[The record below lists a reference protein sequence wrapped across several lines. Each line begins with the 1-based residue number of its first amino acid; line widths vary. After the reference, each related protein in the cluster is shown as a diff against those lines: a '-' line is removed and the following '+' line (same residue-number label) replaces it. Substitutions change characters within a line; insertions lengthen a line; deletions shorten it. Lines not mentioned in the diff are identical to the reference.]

1 MPTKYSKIR
10 QKHLSKRKHRSK
22 FQKSILSILTPL
34 FSLGLWYGLSLASIF
49 LQSLL
54 SDLFPSHIQTI
65 YILFFAVLYSGL
77 ILALTLALWFWW
89 KILFNEKFTWWK
101 PSSLL
106 FIFLPVVPVFLL
118 ARYEASFHTPKAP
131 LIISHRA
138 LNDHH
143 AIENTVEALQLASKS
158 QPDYIEIDL
167 WETADL
173 EFVAFHDPTLVN
185 WAGLDYRPHD
195 LTLANLT
202 ETIITDA
209 AGHAAKIAS
218 FDQILTEARTQ
229 NQKLLIDFKTSA
241 QDSSQMVD
249 NFMKKYQAS
258 FEEEGHQL
266 QSADPH
272 FINAILKY
280 TPKFETYLLMSAPPE
295 IELPNLTGY
304 SVPLD
309 QLTDDLLNYIRKSEK
324 SFYVWTVNTPEGVQQ
339 ADTIEVDG
347 IITDYPTRTQTVLS
361 GLSQANKYT
370 KLYQEQ
376 LQYFKIFP
384 IQEQ

>member
-1 MPTKYSKIR
+1 MKKI
-10 QKHLSKRKHRSK
+10 HRSQLK
-22 FQKSILSILTPL
+22 KLVISTIIPL
-34 FSLGLWYGLSLASIF
+34 VCFGAWYGVSFATASL
-49 LQSLL
+49 QPLL
-54 SDLFPSHIQTI
+54 SDFFPNHVQTI
-65 YILFFAVLYSGL
+65 YNLSVAFLYSNL
-77 ILALTLALWFWW
+77 VLTITLPLWIWW
-89 KILFNEKFTWWK
+89 KILFNERFTWWK

-106 FIFLPVVPVFLL
+106 FIFLPAFPVFLL
-118 ARYEASFHTPKAP
+118 AGFEAASHLPKSP

-158 QPDYIEIDL
+158 KPDYIEIDL

-173 EFVAFHDPTLVN
+173 EFVAFHDPTLIN

-195 LTLANLT
+195 LTLASLT
-202 ETIITDA
+202 ETTISDA
-209 AGHAAKIAS
+209 AGHTAKIAS
-218 FDQILTEARTQ
+218 FDQILAEATAKK
-229 NQKLLIDFKTSA
+229 QKLLIDFKTSEL
-241 QDSSQMVD
+241 DSPQMVD
-249 NFMKKYQAS
+249 NFMKKYQKQL
-258 FEEEGHQL
+258 EDEGHQL

-280 TPKFETYLLMSAPPE
+280 APKFETYLLMSAPPE

-309 QLTDDLLNYIRKSEK
+309 QLTDDLLNYIRKSGK

-339 ADTIEVDG
+339 ADSIEVDG

-384 IQEQ
+384 IQE

>member
-1 MPTKYSKIR
+1 MPSNHSKSHQRRPKNRIR
-10 QKHLSKRKHRSK
+10 RPRWQKCV
-22 FQKSILSILTPL
+22 LSILIPL
-34 FSLGLWYGLSLASIF
+34 LSLGTWYGLSLTNSF
-49 LQSLL
+49 TQSLL
-54 SDLFPSHIQTI
+54 SDLFPNHVQTI
-65 YILFFAVLYSGL
+65 YILFFALLYSNL
-77 ILALTLALWFWW
+77 VLAITLPLWVWW
-89 KILFNEKFTWWK
+89 KIVFNERFTWWT
-101 PSSLL
+101 PFSLL
-106 FIFLPVVPVFLL
+106 VIFLPALPVFLFSQ
-118 ARYEASFHTPKAP
+118 YEARHHLPQSP
-131 LIISHRA
+131 LVISHRA
-138 LNDHH
+138 LNNHQ
-143 AIENTVEALQLASKS
+143 AIENTVEAVQIASQSK
-158 QPDYIEIDL
+158 PDYIEIDL
-167 WETADL
+167 WETADF
-173 EFVAFHDPTLVN
+173 EFIAFHDPSLIN

-195 LTLANLT
+195 LTLASLT
-202 ETIITDA
+202 ETWISDA
-209 AGHAAKIAS
+209 AGHTAKIAS
-218 FDQILTEARTQ
+218 FDQILAEARTQ
-229 NQKLLIDFKTSA
+229 NQKLLIDFKTST

-258 FEEEGHQL
+258 FENEGHQL

-280 TPKFETYLLMSAPPE
+280 APKFETYLLMSAPPE
-295 IELPNLTGY
+295 NEFPNLTGY

-309 QLTDDLLNYIRKSEK
+309 QLTDDLLNYIRKSGK

-339 ADTIEVDG
+339 ADSIEVDG

>member
-1 MPTKYSKIR
+1 MRTTHSESI
-10 QKHLSKRKHRSK
+10 KRRSLKRFHRSK
-22 FQKSILSILTPL
+22 WKKIVISTIIPL
-34 FSLGLWYGLSLASIF
+34 ICFGIWYGVSFATASL
-49 LQSLL
+49 QPLL
-54 SDLFPSHIQTI
+54 SNFFPNHVQTI
-65 YILFFAVLYSGL
+65 YNLSVALLYSNL
-77 ILALTLALWFWW
+77 VFTITLPLWIWW
-89 KILFNEKFTWWK
+89 KILFNERFTWWK

-106 FIFLPVVPVFLL
+106 FIFLPAFPVFLL
-118 ARYEASFHTPKAP
+118 AGFEAASHLPKSP

-138 LNDHH
+138 LNDHQ
-143 AIENTVEALQLASKS
+143 AIENTVEAVQLASES
-158 QPDYIEIDL
+158 NPDYIEIDL
-167 WETADL
+167 WGTVDL
-173 EFVAFHDPTLVN
+173 EFIAFHDPTLIN

-195 LTLANLT
+195 LTLASLT
-202 ETIITDA
+202 ETTISDA
-209 AGHAAKIAS
+209 AGHTAKIAS
-218 FDQILTEARTQ
+218 FDQILAEATAKK
-229 NQKLLIDFKTSA
+229 QKLLIDFKTSEL
-241 QDSSQMVD
+241 DSPQMVD
-249 NFMKKYQAS
+249 NFMKKYQKQL
-258 FEEEGHQL
+258 EDEGHQL

-280 TPKFETYLLMSAPPE
+280 APKFETYLLMSAPPK

-309 QLTDDLLNYIRKSEK
+309 QLTDDLLNYIRKSGK

-339 ADTIEVDG
+339 ADSIEVDG

-384 IQEQ
+384 IQE

>member
-10 QKHLSKRKHRSK
+10 QKRLAKRKQRSK
-22 FQKSILSILTPL
+22 FQKTILSILTPL
-34 FSLGLWYGLSLASIF
+34 FSLGLWYVLNTISIST
-49 LQSLL
+49 QPVISNI
-54 SDLFPSHIQTI
+54 FPSHVQMS
-65 YILFFAVLYSGL
+65 YSLFFAFLYSSL
-77 ILALTLALWFWW
+77 VLTLTLTLWFWW

-173 EFVAFHDPTLVN
+173 EFIAFHDASLIN
-185 WAGLDYRPHD
+185 WAGVDYRPHD

-209 AGHAAKIAS
+209 AGYSAKIAS
-218 FDQILTEARTQ
+218 FDQILTEARAQ

-241 QDSSQMVD
+241 QDSPKMVD

-280 TPKFETYLLMSAPPE
+280 APKFDTYLLMSAPPE

-309 QLTDDLLNYIRKSEK
+309 QLTDDLLNYIRKSGK

>member
-1 MPTKYSKIR
+1 MRTTHSESI
-10 QKHLSKRKHRSK
+10 KRRSLKRFHRSK
-22 FQKSILSILTPL
+22 WKKIVISTIIPL
-34 FSLGLWYGLSLASIF
+34 ICFGIWYGVSFATASL
-49 LQSLL
+49 QPLL
-54 SDLFPSHIQTI
+54 SNFFPNHVQTI
-65 YILFFAVLYSGL
+65 YNLSVALLYSNL
-77 ILALTLALWFWW
+77 VFTITLPLWIWW
-89 KILFNEKFTWWK
+89 KILFNERFTWWK

-106 FIFLPVVPVFLL
+106 FIFLPAFPVFLL
-118 ARYEASFHTPKAP
+118 AGFEAASHLPKSP

-138 LNDHH
+138 LNDHQ
-143 AIENTVEALQLASKS
+143 AIENTVEAVQLASES
-158 QPDYIEIDL
+158 NPDYIEIDL
-167 WETADL
+167 WGTVDL
-173 EFVAFHDPTLVN
+173 EFIAFHDPTLIN

-195 LTLANLT
+195 LTLASLI
-202 ETIITDA
+202 ETTISDA
-209 AGHAAKIAS
+209 AGHTAKIAS
-218 FDQILTEARTQ
+218 FDQILAEATAKK
-229 NQKLLIDFKTSA
+229 QKLLIDFKTSEL
-241 QDSSQMVD
+241 DSPQMVD
-249 NFMKKYQAS
+249 NFMKKYQKQL
-258 FEEEGHQL
+258 EDEGHQL

-280 TPKFETYLLMSAPPE
+280 APKFETYLLMSAPPE

-309 QLTDDLLNYIRKSEK
+309 QLTDDLLNYIRKSGK

-339 ADTIEVDG
+339 ADSIEVDG

-384 IQEQ
+384 IQE

>member
-1 MPTKYSKIR
+1 M
-10 QKHLSKRKHRSK
+10 KRFHRSK
-22 FQKSILSILTPL
+22 WKKIVISTIIPL
-34 FSLGLWYGLSLASIF
+34 ICFGIWYGVSFATASL
-49 LQSLL
+49 QPLL
-54 SDLFPSHIQTI
+54 SNFFPNHVQTI
-65 YILFFAVLYSGL
+65 YNLSVALLYSNL
-77 ILALTLALWFWW
+77 VFTITLPLWIWW

-106 FIFLPVVPVFLL
+106 FIFLPVVPVFLF

-173 EFVAFHDPTLVN
+173 EFIAFHDANLIN
-185 WAGLDYRPHD
+185 WTGMDYRPHD
-195 LTLANLT
+195 LTLADLT
-202 ETIITDA
+202 ETTITDA
-209 AGHAAKIAS
+209 VGHTAKIAS
-218 FDQILTEARTQ
+218 FDQILAEATAQ

-241 QDSSQMVD
+241 QDSPQMVD

-309 QLTDDLLNYIRKSEK
+309 QLTDDLLNYIRKSGK
-324 SFYVWTVNTPEGVQQ
+324 AFYVWTVNTPEGVQQ

-361 GLSQANKYT
+361 SLSQANKYT

>member
-1 MPTKYSKIR
+1 MPSNHSKSHQRRPKNRIR
-10 QKHLSKRKHRSK
+10 RPRWQKCV
-22 FQKSILSILTPL
+22 LSILIPL
-34 FSLGLWYGLSLASIF
+34 LSLGTWYGLSLANSF
-49 LQSLL
+49 TQSLL
-54 SDLFPSHIQTI
+54 SDLFPNHVQTI
-65 YILFFAVLYSGL
+65 YILFFALLYSNL
-77 ILALTLALWFWW
+77 VLAITLPLWVWW
-89 KILFNEKFTWWK
+89 KIVFNERFTWWT
-101 PSSLL
+101 PFSLL
-106 FIFLPVVPVFLL
+106 VIFLPALPVFLFSQ
-118 ARYEASFHTPKAP
+118 YEARHHLPQSP
-131 LIISHRA
+131 LVISHRA
-138 LNDHH
+138 LNNHQ
-143 AIENTVEALQLASKS
+143 AIENTVEAVQIASQSK
-158 QPDYIEIDL
+158 PDYIEIDL
-167 WETADL
+167 WETADF
-173 EFVAFHDPTLVN
+173 EFIAFHDPSLIN

-195 LTLANLT
+195 LTLASLT
-202 ETIITDA
+202 ETWISDA
-209 AGHAAKIAS
+209 AGHTAKIAS
-218 FDQILTEARTQ
+218 FDQILAEARTQ
-229 NQKLLIDFKTSA
+229 NQKLLIDFKTST

-258 FEEEGHQL
+258 FENEGHQL

-280 TPKFETYLLMSAPPE
+280 APKFETYLLMSAPPE
-295 IELPNLTGY
+295 NEFPNLTGY

-309 QLTDDLLNYIRKSEK
+309 QLTDDLLNYIRKSGK

-339 ADTIEVDG
+339 ADSIEVDG

>member
-22 FQKSILSILTPL
+22 FQKAILSILTPL
-34 FSLGLWYGLSLASIF
+34 FSLGLWYGLNTISISIQPVISNIF
-49 LQSLL
+49 T
-54 SDLFPSHIQTI
+54 SHVQMN
-65 YILFFAVLYSGL
+65 YSLFFAFLYSSL
-77 ILALTLALWFWW
+77 ILALTLTLWFWW

-158 QPDYIEIDL
+158 KPDYIEIDL

-173 EFVAFHDPTLVN
+173 EFVAFHDPSLIN
-185 WAGLDYRPHD
+185 WAGVDYRPHD
-195 LTLANLT
+195 LTLASLT
-202 ETIITDA
+202 ETTITDA
-209 AGHAAKIAS
+209 AGHSSTIAS
-218 FDQILTEARTQ
+218 FDQILAEAKVH
-229 NQKLLIDFKTSA
+229 NQKLLIDFKTSD
-241 QDSSQMVD
+241 QDSPQMVD
-249 NFMKKYQAS
+249 NFMKKYQQV
-258 FEEEGHQL
+258 FESDGHQL

-272 FINAILKY
+272 FINAILKHS
-280 TPKFETYLLMSAPPE
+280 PAFETYLLMSAPPE

-309 QLTDDLLNYIRKSEK
+309 QLTNELLDYIRQSGK
-324 SFYVWTVNTPEGVQQ
+324 SFYVWTVNTEEGVQQ
-339 ADTIEVDG
+339 ADSIEVDG
-347 IITDYPTRTQTVLS
+347 IITDFPSRTQTILS
-361 GLSQANKYT
+361 NLSQASKYT

-384 IQEQ
+384 VPEQ